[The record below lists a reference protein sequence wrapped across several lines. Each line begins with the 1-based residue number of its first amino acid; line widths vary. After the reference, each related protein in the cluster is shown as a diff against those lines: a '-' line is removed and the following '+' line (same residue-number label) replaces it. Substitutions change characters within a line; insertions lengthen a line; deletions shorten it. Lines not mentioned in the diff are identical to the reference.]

1 MAAAA
6 AKRARPRCL
15 SSCHGATQ
23 HWAEAVWIGKW
34 YLEQKETWMN
44 QVSEVGSDLEAS
56 ERPSRSGDG

>member
-15 SSCHGATQ
+15 SSCHGASIGQ
-23 HWAEAVWIGKW
+23 RQSVWIGKW

-56 ERPSRSGDG
+56 ERPGRSGDG